1 MALRH
6 KRGVSPLRRDEYPPT
21 ATIATTASMTP
32 TYARPSSNA
41 IADAHAPPQQPPQSS
56 IGYVLEWT
64 SGPMHT
70 RPRPHALCGV
80 EDLRT
85 ELLAGRD
92 GGGGGGGGGA
102 PGSGRMLVIRA
113 PAAAGGAATTT
124 EGGAAAAATGE
135 RGRGEVLD
143 AEVAGVLRGIA
154 GVDDGFV
161 AAHVEG
167 AAWRPRAR
175 SRRVRWWCWAYPESI
190 VTSTAS
196 GRGLRDGGQGVA
208 VCRASL
214 WLSSQIPILF
224 IDDRAAYTS
233 PSPAVAVP
241 PGNLTGPVPGPP
253 PARPAPKLRH
263 QDAATTGSRLGKQPS
278 GGRYG
283 ATGTSPP
290 ASTAAM
296 MPTTSAGPR
305 TGDGIGSKRRR
316 REASPRPP
324 WAGAATTGG
333 ALSFDEELWDALEL
347 MGGSAGSAGDV
358 SVEELVGE
366 LVYERW
372 AAWLAGRPRVRQNAA
387 TSSSSSPSSLSGA
400 ALPPPS
406 PSALWAAMAAL
417 EQNLD
422 EARHLARQ
430 GGRVLDAASP
440 SAWGDLLQRA
450 QARVHLAQISPPVSS
465 PPSSTI
471 AAAAGGILTPALQRR
486 HQTVDKQ
493 PPAPPPSPP
502 ARDPELFDER
512 SLDRIAYLGGLLLPV
527 TVVAGVLSIEGDYG
541 PEGTNFWV
549 FWVAS
554 LAASAAALLVIYAD
568 QLRSL
573 EVWWLELPPDAEGGK
588 AQQQGRDDYEG
599 DDEGDDR
606 VSHGGRGYYQA
617 EALAFEGGGG
627 GTGGGG
633 GEGRVVRPAARYL
646 VQRGGEA
653 AQRTWRRGGRLG
665 WGGAVKTMSGYYRW
679 KGDARVRIGRPGEA
693 LRAAWAPPA

>member
-1 MALRH
+1 
-6 KRGVSPLRRDEYPPT
+6 
-21 ATIATTASMTP
+21 
-32 TYARPSSNA
+32 
-41 IADAHAPPQQPPQSS
+41 
-56 IGYVLEWT
+56 
-64 SGPMHT
+64 
-70 RPRPHALCGV
+70 
-80 EDLRT
+80 
-85 ELLAGRD
+85 
-92 GGGGGGGGGA
+92 
-102 PGSGRMLVIRA
+102 
-113 PAAAGGAATTT
+113 
-124 EGGAAAAATGE
+124 
-135 RGRGEVLD
+135 
-143 AEVAGVLRGIA
+143 
-154 GVDDGFV
+154 
-161 AAHVEG
+161 
-167 AAWRPRAR
+167 
-175 SRRVRWWCWAYPESI
+175 
-190 VTSTAS
+190 
-196 GRGLRDGGQGVA
+196 
-208 VCRASL
+208 
-214 WLSSQIPILF
+214 
-224 IDDRAAYTS
+224 
-233 PSPAVAVP
+233 
-241 PGNLTGPVPGPP
+241 
-253 PARPAPKLRH
+253 
-263 QDAATTGSRLGKQPS
+263 
-278 GGRYG
+278 
-283 ATGTSPP
+283 
-290 ASTAAM
+290 M

>member
-32 TYARPSSNA
+32 TYARPRSNA

-70 RPRPHALCGV
+70 RPRRHALCGV

-92 GGGGGGGGGA
+92 GGGGGGGGGGA
-102 PGSGRMLVIRA
+102 PGSGRML
-113 PAAAGGAATTT
+113 
-124 EGGAAAAATGE
+124 
-135 RGRGEVLD
+135 
-143 AEVAGVLRGIA
+143 
-154 GVDDGFV
+154 
-161 AAHVEG
+161 
-167 AAWRPRAR
+167 
-175 SRRVRWWCWAYPESI
+175 
-190 VTSTAS
+190 
-196 GRGLRDGGQGVA
+196 
-208 VCRASL
+208 
-214 WLSSQIPILF
+214 IPILF

-296 MPTTSAGPR
+296 MPPTSAGPR
-305 TGDGIGSKRRR
+305 TGDGTGSKRRR

-372 AAWLAGRPRVRQNAA
+372 AAWLVGRRRLRHNSGA
-387 TSSSSSPSSLSGA
+387 TSSSSTPSSLSGA
-400 ALPPPS
+400 ALPSPS

-471 AAAAGGILTPALQRR
+471 AAAAGGILAPPLQRR
-486 HQTVDKQ
+486 HQTADKQ
-493 PPAPPPSPP
+493 PPAPLPPP
-502 ARDPELFDER
+502 ACDPELFDER

-599 DDEGDDR
+599 DDEDE
-606 VSHGGRGYYQA
+606 HGAGHGVRRYYQA
-617 EALAFEGGGG
+617 EAVAFEGGGG

-693 LRAAWAPPA
+693 LREAWAPPA